1 MRAFL
6 CSSISSKIIAT
17 LRLSG
22 QVRHHICAICV
33 YHALLHLMHA
43 LQGNHMQTSLSIS
56 VLLMVAVGGS
66 LGAVLRYLVTLWSI
80 QKFGDGFPWGTL
92 LVNIVGAFFVGLM
105 IALLQERTLLN
116 PYWRPLVVVG
126 ALGSLTTFSMFSVEM
141 LQFIERGNWALALAY
156 MLSSVIICIAL
167 VAFGLQLGKLI

>member
-1 MRAFL
+1 
-6 CSSISSKIIAT
+6 
-17 LRLSG
+17 
-22 QVRHHICAICV
+22 
-33 YHALLHLMHA
+33 MHA
-43 LQGNHMQTSLSIS
+43 LQGSHMQTSLSIS

-156 MLSSVIICIAL
+156 MLSSVIICVAL

>member
-1 MRAFL
+1 MPEYFVKDYCREQIEWPGEASHLCNMRVSCCL
-6 CSSISSKIIAT
+6 QP
-17 LRLSG
+17 G
-22 QVRHHICAICV
+22 
-33 YHALLHLMHA
+33 HA
-43 LQGNHMQTSLSIS
+43 LQGRHMQTSLSIS

-92 LVNIVGAFFVGLM
+92 LVNIVGAFLVGLM

-116 PYWRPLVVVG
+116 PYWRPLVIVG

-141 LQFIERGNWALALAY
+141 LQFIEHGNWALALAY
-156 MLSSVIICIAL
+156 MLGSVIICVAL
-167 VAFGLQLGKLI
+167 VAFGLQLGKLF